1 MWGRIPVPYRE
12 HVLTPSSGQE
22 GVGCPQCCEGSRW
35 MTPAGGRRGQPKT
48 RGCWEGCLRQV
59 RTAGHY
65 GKWRLRQL
73 LPDLVFGTAAVIPR
87 RPQALCAQECLSV
100 VGEWEAHTQGCSL
113 MSDKS
118 ESLNL
123 TFHSEDFFF
132 HIQYIK
138 FCFQQGHKKA
148 EKCVTSL

>member
-65 GKWRLRQL
+65 GKWRLQQL
-73 LPDLVFGTAAVIPR
+73 LPDPGVWNSCSHSRAVAGLVCPGVSVSGWQVGGTYSRMFSDVSQKRVFKSHFSLR
-87 RPQALCAQECLSV
+87 R
-100 VGEWEAHTQGCSL
+100 
-113 MSDKS
+113 
-118 ESLNL
+118 
-123 TFHSEDFFF
+123 FFF

-148 EKCVTSL
+148 EKCVTSF